1 MSNNM
6 TEERTWE
13 EFRDCGMLWL
23 INSILHLFG
32 WAICLEFEVKEKGGL
47 KPIGAY
53 PARCKFRGFDEQ
65 SNTKGYEKVTNYMK
79 EHADE
84 LLKDFEE

>member
-6 TEERTWE
+6 TEQKTWE
-13 EFRDCGMLWL
+13 EFRNCGMLWL

-32 WAICLEFEVKEKGGL
+32 WAICMEFKVGDNGLEA
-47 KPIGAY
+47 IGAY

-65 SNTKGYEKVTNYMK
+65 NNTKGYEMVTNYMK